1 MRQLNCLDGLW
12 EHLDRKN
19 TLVNQKAFN
28 HHKSYL
34 GGSFPA
40 AGPAVAAI
48 DHVTSEEGYCVRHV
62 GSWSL
67 CCQEADDAL
76 CQRRAYQIQDGGF
89 EGTGREER
97 SDRIINSFGR
107 RFHPEPLTV
116 MEPAGFWSTGGQ
128 GRACSRKAT
137 GTPLTSGFEP
147 TTLVFAC
154 SLPQRVWSRDAWLSW
169 NARFVWP
176 FRFQNNKLLISR
188 LNPPTPPYAFIV
200 CSTS

>member
-1 MRQLNCLDGLW
+1 MDFIILLCMFLCLFYGWWYIYKYIHSNLFQETW
-12 EHLDRKN
+12 EASKEKMCER
-19 TLVNQKAFN
+19 
-28 HHKSYL
+28 
-34 GGSFPA
+34 
-40 AGPAVAAI
+40 
-48 DHVTSEEGYCVRHV
+48 V
-62 GSWSL
+62 GV
-67 CCQEADDAL
+67 
-76 CQRRAYQIQDGGF
+76 
-89 EGTGREER
+89 GREER
-97 SDRIINSFGR
+97 SDRIIKSFGR

-147 TTLVFAC
+147 TTLVFAG